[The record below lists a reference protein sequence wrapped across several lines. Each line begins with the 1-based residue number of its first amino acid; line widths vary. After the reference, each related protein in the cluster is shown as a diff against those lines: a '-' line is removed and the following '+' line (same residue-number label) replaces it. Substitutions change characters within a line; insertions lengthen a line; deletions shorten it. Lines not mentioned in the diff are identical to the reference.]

1 MSLRLLAFIPLA
13 LSCCVRA
20 QDFGVP
26 SGWWNT
32 DDTTLSHDQ
41 RVAKAQAAVTQI
53 LPQLDTSLGEFNGIG
68 YWQSGNVWSAMA
80 NLDHITGQTT
90 YKSQVTSGLT
100 TSFNLNANFDKFGYN
115 DDAMWWATAAMYA
128 HRAYGDDTFLNYAE
142 ATWNHVSQ
150 FVITSSVASSGSL
163 SGKNFHIAGT
173 CKGVTMVGG
182 VFWRPTSGDSS
193 VNAVTTGLYIALSGY
208 LAEATGNSMYTNAA
222 IQSAQWIVNQDF
234 DPNQNLVLDTV
245 DGSSCSTSPASW
257 LFTYNTGKFLEGL
270 SILATLT
277 GDSTY
282 TTMIGNIV
290 AASTKTS
297 VWEGSNGIITEG
309 ASPSSNNDGVGFKA
323 VFIRGL
329 YEVLTRSSNND
340 MNILIHSYVDVQY
353 NALLDLAATGDTYS
367 SSWTGPPQSFTT
379 WGQLAALDV
388 LNTAIVA
395 NSP

>member
-1 MSLRLLAFIPLA
+1 
-13 LSCCVRA
+13 
-20 QDFGVP
+20 
-26 SGWWNT
+26 
-32 DDTTLSHDQ
+32 
-41 RVAKAQAAVTQI
+41 
-53 LPQLDTSLGEFNGIG
+53 
-68 YWQSGNVWSAMA
+68 
-80 NLDHITGQTT
+80 
-90 YKSQVTSGLT
+90 
-100 TSFNLNANFDKFGYN
+100 
-115 DDAMWWATAAMYA
+115 MWWATAAMYA
-128 HRAYGDDTFLNYAE
+128 HRAYGGDTFLNYAE
-142 ATWNHVSQ
+142 ATWNHVTQ

-163 SGKNFHIAGT
+163 SGKSFTVAGT

-182 VFWRPTSGDSS
+182 VFWRPTSDDTG

-222 IQSAQWIVNQDF
+222 IQSAQWITNQDF

-245 DGSSCSTSPASW
+245 DGSSCATSPSSW
-257 LFTYNTGKFLEGL
+257 LFTYNTGKYIEGL

-277 GDSTY
+277 GDSQY

-309 ASPSSNNDGVGFKA
+309 ASPGSNNDGVGFKA

-329 YEVLTRSSNND
+329 YEAFTRTSNND
-340 MNILIHSYVDVQY
+340 MSILIHSYVDVQY

-388 LNTAIVA
+388 LNSAIGA